1 MKQDKKAIE
10 LSMTENAYTNN
21 LYHFLNSIIPNQSI
35 LNGNPYI
42 KNQFIKDKET
52 LYQYLQHIQNIL
64 IQGYKNY
71 YDPNYKMPTKLY
83 RAISNIEYSNLNNTN
98 KIDDLWSTS
107 SSLTTTQ
114 GYIIET
120 VEVQTSI
127 EYLILEIPI
136 NQKIPFIDVDK
147 DGSSSIEPNEF
158 ILIPPLK
165 IHFSK
170 VKKWKK

>member
-1 MKQDKKAIE
+1 MENEIKESINFYTHNTKQCQIIKTLINPIGYLKQAKKTIE

-21 LYHFLNSIIPNQSI
+21 LYYFLNSIIPNQGI

-42 KNQFIKDKET
+42 KNQFIKDKDT

-71 YDPNYKMPTKLY
+71 YNPNYKMPTKLY

-107 SSLTTTQ
+107 SSLTTT
-114 GYIIET
+114 
-120 VEVQTSI
+120 
-127 EYLILEIPI
+127 
-136 NQKIPFIDVDK
+136 
-147 DGSSSIEPNEF
+147 
-158 ILIPPLK
+158 
-165 IHFSK
+165 
-170 VKKWKK
+170 